1 MHTYALFT
9 MCLFFLLSVF
19 RVYVG
24 ECGRVAMLTTT
35 RAYVEHSCLY
45 ESVQLLVLVNIIGR
59 QAADTETAR
68 EYLYGFVLLHFFF
81 FQEMIWP
88 SLEHTHAC
96 NIDRKRIWKQH
107 KIGYFTKVFGENKQ
121 I

>member
-35 RAYVEHSCLY
+35 RASVVHSCLY

-68 EYLYGFVLLHFFF
+68 EYLWLRAFAFFF
-81 FQEMIWP
+81 LPRNDLAITRT
-88 SLEHTHAC
+88 HT
-96 NIDRKRIWKQH
+96 WM
-107 KIGYFTKVFGENKQ
+107 
-121 I
+121 